1 MAEYTEAFSESDEYI
16 QHICDLC
23 IQDDQ
28 EIEAKAFCTV
38 CMQYICQSCYK
49 SHLRANVSKDHK
61 CLTGKDIPSKQTK
74 SQIMPRCKKHPEQG
88 FEQFCFD
95 HRVVLC
101 KTCKIID
108 HRNCKT
114 DQISTLSSDALFKNE
129 SKLKITSLKKMLA
142 EFSRLEKMS
151 EAKVVDL
158 DLQRKDA
165 IKNVRKVKENINQY
179 LDTLEKRIVA
189 KINQSVRHGVAQ
201 LSRKKEEIGCL
212 VKELEKELEGY
223 QEMQTGAV
231 GSDHAFVMS
240 INMEAEIGK
249 YIAIL
254 NDIGV
259 YLPDTKLD
267 IDETLSN
274 FQFQVQSFGN
284 FEVVQTQ
291 KLQEEKD
298 IVHLTTVKIGSS
310 VDKTVCKVNSVE
322 MTNDV
327 GLLVCD
333 GGRKKV
339 MLYDPNYKEISE
351 ISFLDTP
358 YHLAMV
364 SHD

>member
-1 MAEYTEAFSESDEYI
+1 MWE
-16 QHICDLC
+16 
-23 IQDDQ
+23 
-28 EIEAKAFCTV
+28 
-38 CMQYICQSCYK
+38 K
-49 SHLRANVSKDHK
+49 S
-61 CLTGKDIPSKQTK
+61 
-74 SQIMPRCKKHPEQG
+74 KK
-88 FEQFCFD
+88 
-95 HRVVLC
+95 
-101 KTCKIID
+101 
-108 HRNCKT
+108 
-114 DQISTLSSDALFKNE
+114 
-129 SKLKITSLKKMLA
+129 
-142 EFSRLEKMS
+142 
-151 EAKVVDL
+151 
-158 DLQRKDA
+158 
-165 IKNVRKVKENINQY
+165 IKNQY

-322 MTNDV
+322 MTNDG

-364 SHD
+364 SHDECIVALPDQSCVQYLKIKDGIGLELGSLVRTAQPCYRVLRYETNLIAVADDGFFTYVNVLDRRGRVIKRITKEPVDGELNNFLDISLSFEFWRKGNIPNNGTRWLCWVVDCRRYRLQIQNQWHGSIPWSVCLLGRFRLHCLHRQG